1 MTPKPAKQ
9 LGIIVPCFNEQEML
23 PATHERLASLLER
36 MIAAGQIA
44 SSSRI
49 YYVDDGSTDDTWKI
63 IDALSNASD
72 SVVGLR
78 LSRNFGH
85 QNAVMAGLLSASGDA
100 LISIDADLQDDID
113 VIPEML
119 ERFQAGDEIVYGVRR
134 ERQSDT
140 ALKRGSALLYY
151 RLLKLLGVDV
161 IHNHADF
168 RLMSRKAVDCLKQF
182 SEVNLFLRGIVPLL
196 GFQTG
201 TVEYDRQERTAGQT
215 KYNLRRMIALAIN
228 GITSFSPAPLRMVAA
243 LGLIVFL
250 LTVAMT
256 FWVLWIRF
264 FTDQA
269 IPGWASSVIPIY
281 FLGGLQLLSIGV
293 LGEYISKLY
302 LESKQRPR
310 YFIAETTGDESAAD

>member
-1 MTPKPAKQ
+1 MTSKSAKQ
-9 LGIIVPCFNEQEML
+9 LDIVVPCFNEQEVL
-23 PATHERLASLLER
+23 PTTHERLSALLKR

-44 SSSRI
+44 PSSRI
-49 YYVDDGSTDDTWKI
+49 YYIDDGSTDDTWNI
-63 IDALSNASD
+63 IGTLSDTSNG
-72 SVVGLR
+72 VVGLR

-100 LISIDADLQDDID
+100 LISIDADLQDDVD

-161 IHNHADF
+161 IYNHADY

-182 SEVNLFLRGIVPLL
+182 QEVNLFLRGIVPLL

-201 TVEYDRQERTAGQT
+201 TVEYDRQERTIGQT

-250 LTVAMT
+250 LTIAMT
-256 FWVLWIRF
+256 FWVLWIRIF
-264 FTDQA
+264 SGQA
-269 IPGWASSVIPIY
+269 VPGWASSVIPIY
-281 FLGGLQLLSIGV
+281 FLGGIQLLSIGV

-310 YFIAETTGDESAAD
+310 YFIAETTGD

>member
-1 MTPKPAKQ
+1 V
-9 LGIIVPCFNEQEML
+9 I
-23 PATHERLASLLER
+23 
-36 MIAAGQIA
+36 
-44 SSSRI
+44 
-49 YYVDDGSTDDTWKI
+49 
-63 IDALSNASD
+63 
-72 SVVGLR
+72 GLR

-119 ERFQAGDEIVYGVRR
+119 EQFQAGNEIVYGVRR

-201 TVEYDRQERTAGQT
+201 TVEYDRQERAAGQT

-281 FLGGLQLLSIGV
+281 FLGGIQLLSIGV
-293 LGEYISKLY
+293 LGEYVSKLY

-310 YFIAETTGDESAAD
+310 YFIAETTGD

>member
-9 LGIIVPCFNEQEML
+9 LGIIVPCFNEQEVL

-49 YYVDDGSTDDTWKI
+49 YYVDDGSTDDTWGI
-63 IDALSNASD
+63 IDALSNTSD

-201 TVEYDRQERTAGQT
+201 TVEYDRHERTAGQT

-293 LGEYISKLY
+293 LGEYVSKLY

-310 YFIAETTGDESAAD
+310 YFIAEITGDESAAD

>member
-1 MTPKPAKQ
+1 MTSKSAKQ
-9 LGIIVPCFNEQEML
+9 LDIVVPCFNEQEVL
-23 PATHERLASLLER
+23 PTTHERLTALLKR

-44 SSSRI
+44 PSSRI
-49 YYVDDGSTDDTWKI
+49 YYIDDGSTDDTWNI
-63 IDALSNASD
+63 IGTLSDTSNG
-72 SVVGLR
+72 VVGLR

-100 LISIDADLQDDID
+100 LISIDADLQDDVD

-161 IHNHADF
+161 IYNHADY

-182 SEVNLFLRGIVPLL
+182 QEVNLFLRGIVPLL

-201 TVEYDRQERTAGQT
+201 TVEYDRQERTIGQT

-250 LTVAMT
+250 LTIAMT
-256 FWVLWIRF
+256 FWVLWIRIF
-264 FTDQA
+264 SGQA
-269 IPGWASSVIPIY
+269 VPGWASSVIPIY
-281 FLGGLQLLSIGV
+281 FLGGIQLLSIGV
-293 LGEYISKLY
+293 LGEYVSKLY

-310 YFIAETTGDESAAD
+310 YFIAETTGD

>member
-1 MTPKPAKQ
+1 MAKQ

-49 YYVDDGSTDDTWKI
+49 YYVDDGSTDDTWNI
-63 IDALSNASD
+63 IDALSNASI
-72 SVVGLR
+72 SVIGLR

-100 LISIDADLQDDID
+100 LISVDADLQDDID

-119 ERFQAGDEIVYGVRR
+119 ERFQAGDEIVYGVRL

-182 SEVNLFLRGIVPLL
+182 TEVNLFLRGIVPLL

-201 TVEYDRQERTAGQT
+201 VVEYDRQERAAGQT

-243 LGLIVFL
+243 LGLVVFL

-256 FWVLWIRF
+256 FWVLWIRL

-269 IPGWASSVIPIY
+269 VPGWASSVIPIY
-281 FLGGLQLLSIGV
+281 FLGGIQLLSIGV
-293 LGEYISKLY
+293 LGEYVSKLY

-310 YFIAETTGDESAAD
+310 YFIAETTGDGFAA

>member
-1 MTPKPAKQ
+1 MTLKPTKQ
-9 LGIIVPCFNEQEML
+9 LGIIVPCCNEQEML

-49 YYVDDGSTDDTWKI
+49 YYVDDGSTDDTWNI

-85 QNAVMAGLLSASGDA
+85 QNAVMAGLLSASGNA

-119 ERFQAGDEIVYGVRR
+119 EQFQAGNEIVYGVRR

-161 IHNHADF
+161 IHNHADY

-201 TVEYDRQERTAGQT
+201 TVEYDRQERAAGQT

-269 IPGWASSVIPIY
+269 IPGWASSVFSPIC
-281 FLGGLQLLSIGV
+281 
-293 LGEYISKLY
+293 
-302 LESKQRPR
+302 
-310 YFIAETTGDESAAD
+310 AEWR

>member
-9 LGIIVPCFNEQEML
+9 LDIVVPCFNEQEVL
-23 PATHERLASLLER
+23 PTTHERLSALLKR

-44 SSSRI
+44 PSSRI
-49 YYVDDGSTDDTWKI
+49 YYIDDGSTDDTWNI
-63 IDALSNASD
+63 IGTLSDTSNG
-72 SVVGLR
+72 VVGLR

-100 LISIDADLQDDID
+100 LISIDADLQDDVD

-161 IHNHADF
+161 IYNHADY

-182 SEVNLFLRGIVPLL
+182 QEVNLFLRGIVPLL

-201 TVEYDRQERTAGQT
+201 TVEYDRQERTIGQT

-250 LTVAMT
+250 LTIAMT
-256 FWVLWIRF
+256 FWVLWIRIF
-264 FTDQA
+264 SGQA
-269 IPGWASSVIPIY
+269 VPGWASSVIPIY
-281 FLGGLQLLSIGV
+281 FLGGIQLLSIGV

-310 YFIAETTGDESAAD
+310 YFIAETTGD